1 MASTDG
7 SGAAMTAALRVLDAP
22 GPYGYTTADLH
33 ALPDDGRRYELIDG
47 SLIVSPSA
55 TTDHNTIARWLAQI
69 LEDSAPT
76 GDYAIGTDQSATI
89 DDHNEPRPDVVVV
102 PVEHLQRTPLPI
114 QGVRLVVEVVSPTSV
129 LRDTEIKRA
138 LYAKAGVPAYWIV
151 VPELDEPTIAL
162 AELVLD
168 EPGGQYRYATHY
180 TTGAFETAL
189 PWPVRVDLP
198 QLTARRAKLMRR
210 A

>member
-1 MASTDG
+1 
-7 SGAAMTAALRVLDAP
+7 MTAALRGIGLP

-33 ALPDDGRRYELIDG
+33 ALPDDGRRWELIDG

-55 TTDHNTIARWLAQI
+55 TIDHNIIAHWLAAV
-69 LEDSAPT
+69 LWESSPDN
-76 GDYAIGTDQSATI
+76 YVVGTDQSTTI
-89 DDHNEPRPDVVVV
+89 DDHNEPRPDVIVARAAY
-102 PVEHLQRTPLPI
+102 LQQTPFPI
-114 QGVRLVVEVVSPTSV
+114 VGSQLVVEVVSPTSV

-180 TTGAFETAL
+180 TTDAFETQL

-198 QLTARRAKLMRR
+198 ALTARRARLMRNSTNPT
-210 A
+210 